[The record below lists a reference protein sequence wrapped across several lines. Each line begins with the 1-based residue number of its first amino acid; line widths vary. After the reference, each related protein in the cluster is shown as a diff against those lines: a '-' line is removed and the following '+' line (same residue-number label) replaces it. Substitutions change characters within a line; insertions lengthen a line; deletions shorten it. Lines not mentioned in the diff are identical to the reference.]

1 VSTSESTV
9 LPVPVWTLVVRPS
22 PSRTVVVKCDEPLPL
37 VVVAVVAQMPAV

>member
-1 VSTSESTV
+1 V

-37 VVVAVVAQMPAV
+37 TVVALMVQPVDA